1 MSNSIDTLQIKM
13 EQRDFD
19 LAVLKLWLHA
29 RETTGKT
36 EDDIRAFTFRPE
48 FLTLQEKIENSHAA
62 AKGRPAV
69 YCDKNWHNALRLKDE
84 SVIAMPGISRPIPPA
99 WMAASARV
107 TL

>member
-13 EQRDFD
+13 QQRDFD
-19 LAVLKLWLHA
+19 LAVLKLWAHA

-48 FLTLQEKIENSHAA
+48 FLTLQQKIENSHAA
-62 AKGRPAV
+62 ATKQPPA

-84 SVIAMPGISRPIPPA
+84 SVIAMPGIARPIPPA
-99 WMAASARV
+99 WMASSAKV